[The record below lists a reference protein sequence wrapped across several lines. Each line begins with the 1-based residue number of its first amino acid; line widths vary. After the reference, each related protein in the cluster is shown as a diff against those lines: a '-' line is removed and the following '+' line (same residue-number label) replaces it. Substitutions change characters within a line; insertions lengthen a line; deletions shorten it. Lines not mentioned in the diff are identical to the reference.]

1 MRRAT
6 AVTTVIGILLIAL
19 VFGLL
24 IVPVFRPNL
33 AIYVTVVAV
42 SFAVALQRY
51 VASFAGYFVLRGSKL
66 FTIGDRIRV
75 GNLNIKGDVHH
86 IGLLHFTLD
95 EVGEGE
101 RSGGE
106 LTGRILHIPNHVV
119 LDQHVLNY
127 SQGFTT
133 KGKFIS
139 CNYVFDEVR
148 ISLSKGVKVDRGRTL
163 LEEILRQEDHAFVE
177 NAKESFGKD
186 IPNFF
191 EEAAHSPRVMIFTD
205 TSNIWLVGRFV
216 TPVRGRNY
224 LRSLITMRFLEAME
238 NETSAVTD
246 LSLYRSAEPSNATS
260 YSRSP

>member
-1 MRRAT
+1 MRRTTIA
-6 AVTTVIGILLIAL
+6 TVIGILVIAL
-19 VFGLL
+19 VFGVL
-24 IVPVFRPNL
+24 IMPVFRPNL
-33 AIYVTVVAV
+33 AVYVTVVAL

-51 VASFAGYFVLRGSKL
+51 VASFAGYFVLRFSKL
-66 FTIGDRIRV
+66 FTVGDRIRV

-148 ISLSKGVKVDRGRTL
+148 VPLSKGVKVDRGRTL

-177 NAKESFGKD
+177 KAKESFGKD

-191 EEAAHSPRVMIFTD
+191 EEATHSPRVMIFTD

-216 TPVRGRNY
+216 APIRGRNY
-224 LRSLITMRFLEAME
+224 LRSLITIRFLEAME

-260 YSRSP
+260 HSCSP